1 MEISRN
7 RQFPS
12 FSAPIWGVTGKCQSL
27 GNIRW
32 SIQVLVSQDKE
43 WLWDTWLETEVE
55 IIRNGK
61 DTPENDSG
69 RESWGEMCFS
79 SKASGQETHNRWWFV
94 TQHHICHVCIHDFFG
109 LSIWSGGVLSPKSEG
124 FPALGY
130 WLLSHMNLQLS
141 SPVHPHSIPPD
152 TQVFS
157 LSSVCIHFRQGVP
170 RWLSPAK
177 LTIAVSHHL
186 CSNDSSFS

>member
-43 WLWDTWLETEVE
+43 WPWDTWLETEVE

-94 TQHHICHVCIHDFFG
+94 TQHHICHVCITWLFLFKHM
-109 LSIWSGGVLSPKSEG
+109 IWWWPITQVGRVSSPRLLAS
-124 FPALGY
+124 FPHESSAV
-130 WLLSHMNLQLS
+130 LS
-141 SPVHPHSIPPD
+141 SPSE
-152 TQVFS
+152 
-157 LSSVCIHFRQGVP
+157 
-170 RWLSPAK
+170 
-177 LTIAVSHHL
+177 
-186 CSNDSSFS
+186 

>member
-1 MEISRN
+1 MSES
-7 RQFPS
+7 
-12 FSAPIWGVTGKCQSL
+12 GD
-27 GNIRW
+27 IRW

-43 WLWDTWLETEVE
+43 WPWDTWLETEVE
-55 IIRNGK
+55 MIRNGK

-94 TQHHICHVCIHDFFG
+94 TQHHICHVCITWLFFC
-109 LSIWSGGVLSPKSEG
+109 LSIWSGGGLSPKSEG

-141 SPVHPHSIPPD
+141 SPVPLNRDGFPTVPVHPHSIPPD

-157 LSSVCIHFRQGVP
+157 LSSVCTHFRQGVP

-177 LTIAVSHHL
+177 LTIAASHHL
-186 CSNDSSFS
+186 CSNDSSIP